1 MEENNEEFKE
11 LMEKETELD
20 SVKRSN
26 ISDMPTLRI
35 LATLEDGK
43 EYSGTDIAR
52 YTGYNLATLSR
63 RFERLDI
70 KGMISRRKM
79 YGAIVNTIT
88 EKGKRWLEYLRTGKR

>member
-52 YTGYNLATLSR
+52 YTGYNVATLSR
-63 RFERLDI
+63 RFERLDM

-79 YGAIVNTIT
+79 YGAILNKIT
-88 EKGKRWLEYLRTGKR
+88 EKGKRWLEYLRKGKR

>member
-35 LATLEDGK
+35 LSTLEDGK

-52 YTGYNLATLSR
+52 YTGYNVATLSR

-79 YGAIVNTIT
+79 YGAILNKIT

>member
-1 MEENNEEFKE
+1 MEENEEFKE

-20 SVKRSN
+20 SGKRSN

-35 LATLEDGK
+35 LAMLEDDK

-63 RFERLDI
+63 RFERLCI
-70 KGMISRRKM
+70 KGMISRRRK

>member
-26 ISDMPTLRI
+26 ISDMPTLRV
-35 LATLEDGK
+35 LAMLEDGK

-52 YTGYNLATLSR
+52 YTGYNVATLSR

-70 KGMISRRKM
+70 KGMISRRKL
-79 YGAIVNTIT
+79 YGAILNKIT
-88 EKGKRWLEYLRTGKR
+88 EKGKKWLEYLRTGRR

>member
-52 YTGYNLATLSR
+52 YTGYNVATLSR
-63 RFERLDI
+63 RFERLDM

-79 YGAIVNTIT
+79 YGAILNKIT

>member
-52 YTGYNLATLSR
+52 YTGYNVATLSR
-63 RFERLDI
+63 RFERLDM
-70 KGMISRRKM
+70 KGMISRRKL
-79 YGAIVNTIT
+79 YGAILNKIT
-88 EKGKRWLEYLRTGKR
+88 EKGKKWLEYLRTGRR

>member
-1 MEENNEEFKE
+1 MGENNEEFKE

-52 YTGYNLATLSR
+52 YTGYNVATLSR
-63 RFERLDI
+63 RFERLDM

-79 YGAIVNTIT
+79 YGAILNKIT

>member
-52 YTGYNLATLSR
+52 YTGYNVATLSR

-79 YGAIVNTIT
+79 YGAIVNRIT

>member
-1 MEENNEEFKE
+1 MEENEEFKE
-11 LMEKETELD
+11 LMKKETELD
-20 SVKRSN
+20 SGKRSN

-35 LATLEDGK
+35 LAMLEDGK

-63 RFERLDI
+63 RFDRLNI
-70 KGMISRRKM
+70 KGMISRCRK

-88 EKGKRWLEYLRTGKR
+88 EKGKRWLEYLRTGRR

>member
-1 MEENNEEFKE
+1 MEENSENFKD

-20 SVKRSN
+20 VVKKAN

-52 YTGYNLATLSR
+52 YTGYNVATLSR

-70 KGMISRRKM
+70 KGIISRRKL
-79 YGAIVNTIT
+79 YGAILNRIT